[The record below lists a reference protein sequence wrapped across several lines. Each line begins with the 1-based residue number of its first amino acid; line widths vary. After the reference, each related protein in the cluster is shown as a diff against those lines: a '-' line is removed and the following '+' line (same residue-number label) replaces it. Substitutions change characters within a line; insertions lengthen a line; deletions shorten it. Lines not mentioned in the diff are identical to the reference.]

1 MPVCVG
7 KVQVLSVENLLQVS
21 LQILLYCIHEWQ
33 DETHLTD
40 SLTAPPL
47 LLRGGSD
54 GPVSSFQSVGSSV
67 NILPTCR
74 SVEVRHGNVLRN
86 VGMWGFVVFT
96 ILRKKVNVD
105 PIKSTLWEYLSG
117 AFKGMI
123 SIFEKTS

>member
-21 LQILLYCIHEWQ
+21 LQILLYCIQEWR

-47 LLRGGSD
+47 FLRGGSD

-67 NILPTCR
+67 NILPMCR
-74 SVEVRHGNVLRN
+74 SVEVRDGNVLWD
-86 VGMWGFVVFT
+86 VGFFSFYNSEEKSEYGSYKKYSVGVSVWG
-96 ILRKKVNVD
+96 I
-105 PIKSTLWEYLSG
+105 
-117 AFKGMI
+117 
-123 SIFEKTS
+123 